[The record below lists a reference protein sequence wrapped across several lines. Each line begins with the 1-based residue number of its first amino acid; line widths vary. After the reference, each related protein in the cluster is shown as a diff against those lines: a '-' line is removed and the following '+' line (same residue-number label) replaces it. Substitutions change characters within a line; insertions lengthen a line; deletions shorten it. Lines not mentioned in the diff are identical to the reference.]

1 MKSYI
6 QGLFTGGVLVLAFMV
21 LIGAQN
27 QEDNSNDILDDEKR
41 WVQIETRLKTLEGF
55 PKLEIQLA
63 EAMIGLNQSIE
74 MGLERKIEDIIFQM
88 RMLHRDNE
96 FDRSFQDMYWKD

>member
-41 WVQIETRLKTLEGF
+41 WVQIETQESKPCIT
-55 PKLEIQLA
+55 
-63 EAMIGLNQSIE
+63 N
-74 MGLERKIEDIIFQM
+74 
-88 RMLHRDNE
+88 
-96 FDRSFQDMYWKD
+96 